1 MIGERLKWN
10 SGFKEKEFL
19 RFQKIKR
26 NSRRNERVKEKTK
39 GESVVS
45 SIGMWSLQKNGPHPK
60 QRRSSFTLRV
70 DIMFVCALK
79 RIAGRGLLAYSEHIE
94 LMADTLRMI

>member
-1 MIGERLKWN
+1 MIGEQLKWN

-19 RFQKIKR
+19 RFQKVKH

-45 SIGMWSLQKNGPHPK
+45 SIGM
-60 QRRSSFTLRV
+60 
-70 DIMFVCALK
+70 
-79 RIAGRGLLAYSEHIE
+79 
-94 LMADTLRMI
+94 